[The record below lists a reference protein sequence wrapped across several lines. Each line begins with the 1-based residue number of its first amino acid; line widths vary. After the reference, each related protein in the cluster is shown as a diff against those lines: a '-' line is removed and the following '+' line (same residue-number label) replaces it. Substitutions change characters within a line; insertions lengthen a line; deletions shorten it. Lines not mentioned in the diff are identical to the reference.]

1 LPDGLA
7 GCFASDRGRP
17 ARERRAAIE
26 PTLPEDLFG
35 IAAARSGRPSA
46 SDATLVVDP
55 SQQRASDL
63 VRALT
68 AGAAG
73 STLAVGTMIDKY
85 RIDGV
90 LGSGGFATVYR
101 AKHML
106 LQIDVAVKLL
116 KESVLA
122 HNPQLVQMLCE
133 EARFAAQISHP
144 NVVRVTDITSNER
157 MTYIVMEYIEG
168 VTLSEAMEARPIG
181 TREAVSIALDV
192 CAGLAAGLAKGLIHR
207 DIKPGNIMIGK
218 DGKVRILDF
227 GLATMESPG
236 DRPGPSA
243 KSSALVGTPAYMAPE
258 QALRPDQA
266 DFRADIYSL
275 GISLYHLTTGELP
288 FKAKDPMSLIKMHIE
303 QPPPPPTAHGYPKAL
318 AKVVMR
324 MIEKDPELRPLSY
337 DELVAELQ
345 QVLDDLSTGATKSSL
360 DILGQFKSLFK
371 K

>member
-1 LPDGLA
+1 MVAPSLV
-7 GCFASDRGRP
+7 
-17 ARERRAAIE
+17 
-26 PTLPEDLFG
+26 EDLFG
-35 IAAARSGRPSA
+35 IAAARSERPTA

-55 SQQRASDL
+55 SQQRGSGL
-63 VRALT
+63 QRALASPT
-68 AGAAG
+68 GA
-73 STLAVGTMIDKY
+73 TLGIGTMIDKY
-85 RIDGV
+85 RIDGI

-116 KESVLA
+116 KESLLVQ
-122 HNPQLVQMLCE
+122 NPQLVQMLCE

-144 NVVRVTDITSNER
+144 NVVRVTDITSTER

-168 VTLSEAMEARPIG
+168 VTLSEAMEARPISS
-181 TREAVSIALDV
+181 REAVSIALDV

-207 DIKPGNIMIGK
+207 DIKPGNIMIAK
-218 DGKVRILDF
+218 DGRIRILDF
-227 GLATMESPG
+227 GLAKPMEAVG
-236 DRPGPSA
+236 DRSGPSG
-243 KSSALVGTPAYMAPE
+243 KTSAIVGTPAYMAPE

-275 GISLYHLTTGELP
+275 GISLYHMTTGDLP
-288 FKAKDPMSLIKMHIE
+288 FKAADPMSLIKMHIE
-303 QPPPPPTAHGYPKAL
+303 RPPPPPTAHNYPKAL

-324 MIEKDPELRPLSY
+324 MIEKDPARRPQSY

-345 QVLDDLSTGATKSSL
+345 QLLDDLSSTSSKSSM
-360 DILGQFKSLFK
+360 DILGQFKNFFK